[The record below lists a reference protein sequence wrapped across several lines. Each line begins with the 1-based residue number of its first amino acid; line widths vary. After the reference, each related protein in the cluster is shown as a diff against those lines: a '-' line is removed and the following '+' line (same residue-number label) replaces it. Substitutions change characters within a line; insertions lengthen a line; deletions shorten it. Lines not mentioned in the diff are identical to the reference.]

1 MKNLGVENL
10 PESQVQLGQHV
21 VQAAT
26 VKDAPIQ
33 TGTRV
38 LMRVDYNVP
47 LAVDGTISD
56 DKRMVDSLDTIRYC
70 LERGAKVI
78 LCSHFGRPEGKP
90 EPAYSLRPVYE
101 HLKTLL
107 PDVVVEF
114 ATETVGKAVETQV
127 AGLPDGA
134 VLLLENTRFSA
145 EETANDPAFA
155 KQLAALGDI
164 FVNDAFGA
172 AHRAH
177 ASTVG
182 VADYLPSYAG
192 LLMAHEI
199 AALTFACRPERPYTV
214 IIGGKKASD
223 KLPLARKLA
232 DVADNLLVGG
242 RVAQEWQDDGVKH
255 RAKIYVA
262 PDQGLDISAETVAA
276 WRPMIEQSKTIFWN
290 GPLGQFDVDP
300 KNAAGTRAIAELV
313 ANSGAFSIV
322 GGGDTAAAVKD
333 FQFTHVSTGGG
344 AALEFVE
351 NMATGKG
358 TTLPGIA
365 CLQKKGEQK

>member
-1 MKNLGVENL
+1 MKKVSIN
-10 PESQVQLGQHV
+10 
-21 VQAAT
+21 T
-26 VKDAPIQ
+26 VADAVIKP
-33 TGTRV
+33 GTRV

-47 LAVDGTISD
+47 LAVDGSISD
-56 DKRMVDSLDTIRYC
+56 DKRMVDSLPTVKYC

-90 EPAYSLRPVYE
+90 TPEYSLRPVYE

-107 PDVVVEF
+107 SGVEVQF
-114 ATETVGKAVETQV
+114 ATETVGAAVEKQV
-127 AGLPDGA
+127 ADLPHGG
-134 VLLLENTRFSA
+134 VLLLENTRFTPA
-145 EETANDPAFA
+145 ETANDPAFA
-155 KQLAALGDI
+155 KQLAILGDI

-192 LLMAHEI
+192 LLMEREI
-199 AALTFACRPERPYTV
+199 KYLSQIENPKRPFTV

-242 RVAQEWQDDGVKH
+242 KIAQDWEDDGIKH
-255 RAKIYVA
+255 RAAIHIA
-262 PDQGLDISAETVAA
+262 PDKGLDITPATVAEWKPILESSA
-276 WRPMIEQSKTIFWN
+276 TIFWN

-300 KNAAGTRAIAELV
+300 LNALGTQMVAAIIEASKAV
-313 ANSGAFSIV
+313 SVV

-333 FQFTHVSTGGG
+333 YHFTHVSTGGG

-351 NMATGKG
+351 LAAAGNG
-358 TTLPGIA
+358 TLPGIQ
-365 CLQKKGEQK
+365 CLMKGEK

>member
-1 MKNLGVENL
+1 MKNLDFA
-10 PESQVQLGQHV
+10 QI
-21 VQAAT
+21 T
-26 VKDAPIQ
+26 DAPIKA
-33 TGTRV
+33 GTRV

-56 DKRMVDSLDTIRYC
+56 DKRMVDSLPTVRYC

-90 EPAYSLRPVYE
+90 EPQYSLRPVYA
-101 HLKTLL
+101 HLQQLL

-114 ATETVGKAVETQV
+114 ATATVGQAVEAQV
-127 AGLPDGA
+127 AALPQGG
-134 VLLLENTRFSA
+134 VLLLENTRFTAA
-145 EETANDPAFA
+145 EEANDAVFA

-164 FVNDAFGA
+164 YVNDAFGA

-192 LLMAHEI
+192 LLMAREI
-199 AALTFACRPERPYTV
+199 TNLSQVTMQPKRPFTV

-232 DVADNLLVGG
+232 DVADNVLVGG
-242 RVAQEWQDDGVKH
+242 RIAQEWQDDGVKR
-255 RAKIYVA
+255 RAKIYIA
-262 PDQGLDISAETVAA
+262 PDQGLDISPATVAA
-276 WRPMIEQSKTIFWN
+276 WRPIIESSRTIFWN

-300 KNAAGTRAIAELV
+300 QNAAGTRAV
-313 ANSGAFSIV
+313 AQIVADCAAVSVV

-333 FQFTHVSTGGG
+333 FKFTHVSTGGG

-351 NMATGKG
+351 G

-365 CLQKKGEQK
+365 CLQKKEIN

>member
-1 MKNLGVENL
+1 MKQLPILGV
-10 PESQVQLGQHV
+10 
-21 VQAAT
+21 A
-26 VKDAPIQ
+26 DAPIKA
-33 TGTRV
+33 GTRV

-47 LAVDGTISD
+47 LAVDGCISD
-56 DKRMVDSLDTIRYC
+56 DKRMTDNLPTVRYC

-78 LCSHFGRPEGKP
+78 LCSHFGRPEGQP
-90 EPAYSLRPVYE
+90 DPAYSLRPVYE

-107 PDVVVEF
+107 PGVEVQF
-114 ATETVGKAVETQV
+114 APQTVGAAVEKQV
-127 AGLPDGA
+127 ADLPNGA
-134 VLLLENTRFSA
+134 VLLVENTRFTA
-145 EETANDPAFA
+145 AETANDPTFA
-155 KQLAALGDI
+155 QQLAALGDI

-182 VADYLPSYAG
+182 VAAYLPSYAG
-192 LLMAHEI
+192 LLMEREI
-199 AALTFACRPERPYTV
+199 KYLSQITDNPKHPFTV

-223 KLPLARKLA
+223 KLPLARKLS
-232 DVADNLLVGG
+232 DVADNVLVGG
-242 RVAQEWQDDGVKH
+242 RIAQEWQDDGVKH

-276 WRPMIEQSKTIFWN
+276 WRPIIESSRTIFWN

-300 KNAAGTRAIAELV
+300 QNAAGTHAVAEIV
-313 ANSGAFSIV
+313 SHSKAVSVV

-333 FQFTHVSTGGG
+333 YQFTHVSTGGG

-351 NMATGKG
+351 G
-358 TTLPGIA
+358 TTLPGIQV
-365 CLQKKGEQK
+365 LTKKGGK